1 MIASTFQNVSTPRHG
16 SSLRTGM
23 TSSISLASAA
33 VAFVLVSNTFAEI
46 TQPWRRT
53 TTTLTGTSGTFSNA
67 HYNYA
72 NDLTV
77 RASAVGDVQTEFFAY
92 KANFQNV
99 SAAVTIGDATLNF
112 GAAALDPVDSLY
124 KSPYSLTFGGS
135 NLTSTWRFAYEGGVV
150 AGATP
155 GDASFISQTQ
165 VMRNGQLHWALV
177 FAGGGS
183 GGVSQGG
190 TFTSTVVMA
199 GEWSRLGTGAGSVEL
214 SYNNAYYTI
223 ASDFLYDGANTTFA
237 VTTNTYV
244 TTPDGEG
251 NNPTIQ
257 MTLIGEVVPS
267 PGAVALMGLAGV
279 VGARRRRG

>member
-1 MIASTFQNVSTPRHG
+1 MIASSRQNISTPRHG
-16 SSLRTGM
+16 SSLCTGM
-23 TSSISLASAA
+23 TSGISLAGAA
-33 VAFVLVSNTFAEI
+33 VALVLVSNTFAEI

-67 HYNYA
+67 RYGYA

-77 RASAVGDVQTEFFAY
+77 QASVSGEVQTDEFGY
-92 KANFQNV
+92 RSNFQNV
-99 SAAVTIGDATLNF
+99 SAAVSIGDATLNF
-112 GAAALDPVDSLY
+112 TAAALDPADSMY
-124 KSPYSLTFGGS
+124 KSPYTLTFGGS
-135 NLTSTWRFAYEGGVV
+135 NLTSTWRVAYEGGVV

-155 GDASFISQTQ
+155 GGESFISQTQ

-177 FAGGGS
+177 FDGGGS
-183 GGVSQGG
+183 GGVSEGG

-199 GEWSRLGTGAGSVEL
+199 GEWSRMGTGAGSVEL
-214 SYNNAYYTI
+214 SYNSAYYTI

-237 VTTNTYV
+237 VSTNAYV
-244 TTPDGEG
+244 TTLDGEG

-279 VGARRRRG
+279 VGGRRRRG

>member
-1 MIASTFQNVSTPRHG
+1 MIASSLENVSAPRPG
-16 SSLRTGM
+16 SSLRNGV

-33 VAFVLVSNTFAEI
+33 VALMLVSNTFAEI

-67 HYNYA
+67 RYNYA

-77 RASAVGDVQTEFFAY
+77 RASVSGEVQTDEFGY
-92 KANFQNV
+92 RSNFQNV

-112 GAAALDPVDSLY
+112 TAAAFDPVDSTY
-124 KSPYSLTFGGS
+124 KSPYTLTFGGS
-135 NLTSTWRFAYEGGVV
+135 NLTSTWRVAYEGGVV

-155 GDASFISQTQ
+155 GGESFISQTQ

-177 FAGGGS
+177 FDGGGS
-183 GGVSQGG
+183 GGVSQG

-214 SYNNAYYTI
+214 SYNSAYYTI

-237 VTTNTYV
+237 VNTNAYV
-244 TTPDGEG
+244 TTLDGEG

-257 MTLIGEVVPS
+257 MTLIGDVVPS

-279 VGARRRRG
+279 VAARRRRG

>member
-1 MIASTFQNVSTPRHG
+1 MIASSLQNVSAPRPG
-16 SSLRTGM
+16 LSLRNGM

-33 VAFVLVSNTFAEI
+33 VALVLVSNTSAEI

-53 TTTLTGTSGTFSNA
+53 TTTLTGTNGTFSNA
-67 HYNYA
+67 HYGYV

-77 RASAVGDVQTEFFAY
+77 QASTVGDVQSDAFAY
-92 KANFQNV
+92 RSNFQNV
-99 SAAVTIGDATLNF
+99 SAAVTTGDATLNF
-112 GAAALDPVDSLY
+112 AAAALDPVDSLY

-135 NLTSTWRFAYEGGVV
+135 KLTSTWRFAYEGGVV
-150 AGATP
+150 AAATP
-155 GDASFISQTQ
+155 GDDSFISQTQ

-183 GGVSQGG
+183 GGVSEGG
-190 TFTSTVVMA
+190 TFTSTVVLA
-199 GEWSRLGTGAGSVEL
+199 GQWSRTRTGAGSVEL
-214 SYNNAYYTI
+214 SYNSAYYTI
-223 ASDFLYDGANTTFA
+223 ASNFLYDGANTTFA
-237 VTTNTYV
+237 VNTNAYV

-257 MTLIGEVVPS
+257 MTLIGDVVPS

>member
-1 MIASTFQNVSTPRHG
+1 M
-16 SSLRTGM
+16 
-23 TSSISLASAA
+23 
-33 VAFVLVSNTFAEI
+33 LVSNTFAEI

-67 HYNYA
+67 HYGYV

-214 SYNNAYYTI
+214 SYNSAYYTI

-237 VTTNTYV
+237 VNTNAYV

-257 MTLIGEVVPS
+257 MTLIGDVVPS
-267 PGAVALMGLAGV
+267 PGAVALLGLAGV

>member
-1 MIASTFQNVSTPRHG
+1 VIASSVQTMSAPRHG
-16 SSLRTGM
+16 LSLRNGM
-23 TSSISLASAA
+23 TSGVSLAGAA
-33 VAFVLVSNTFAEI
+33 VALVLVSNTFAAI

-67 HYNYA
+67 HYGYV

-99 SAAVTIGDATLNF
+99 SAAVTIGDAALNF
-112 GAAALDPVDSLY
+112 GAAAYDPVDAVY

-150 AGATP
+150 AAATP

-183 GGVSQGG
+183 GGVSEGG

-223 ASDFLYDGANTTFA
+223 ATDFLYDGANTTFA
-237 VTTNTYV
+237 VNTNAYV
-244 TTPDGEG
+244 TTLDGEG

-257 MTLIGEVVPS
+257 MTLIGDVVPS
-267 PGAVALMGLAGV
+267 PGAMALMGLAGV

>member
-1 MIASTFQNVSTPRHG
+1 MLASAVQNLSAPRHG
-16 SSLRTGM
+16 LSLCNGM

-33 VAFVLVSNTFAEI
+33 VALVLVSNTFAAI

-67 HYNYA
+67 HYGYV

-92 KANFQNV
+92 KANFQSV

-112 GAAALDPVDSLY
+112 ATAAFDPVDSLY
-124 KSPYSLTFGGS
+124 KSPYSLTFGGA
-135 NLTSTWRFAYEGGVV
+135 NLTSTWRFAYDGGVV
-150 AGATP
+150 AAATP

-199 GEWSRLGTGAGSVEL
+199 GEWSRAGTGAGSVEL
-214 SYNNAYYTI
+214 SYNNAHYTI
-223 ASDFLYDGANTTFA
+223 ATDFLYDGANTTFA
-237 VTTNTYV
+237 VNTNAYV
-244 TTPDGEG
+244 TTLDGEG

-257 MTLIGEVVPS
+257 MTLIGDVVPS
-267 PGAVALMGLAGV
+267 PGAVALLGLAGV
-279 VGARRRRG
+279 VAGRRRRG

>member
-1 MIASTFQNVSTPRHG
+1 MIASSLQNVSAPRPG
-16 SSLRTGM
+16 SSLRNGM

-33 VAFVLVSNTFAEI
+33 VALLLVSNTFAAI

-53 TTTLTGTSGTFSNA
+53 TTTLTGTSGTFSDA
-67 HYNYA
+67 RYGYA

-77 RASAVGDVQTEFFAY
+77 RASAVGDVQTDEFGY
-92 KANFQNV
+92 RSNFQNV
-99 SAAVTIGDATLNF
+99 SAAVTIGNATLNF
-112 GAAALDPVDSLY
+112 GAAALDPADSTY
-124 KSPYSLTFGGS
+124 KSPYTLTFGGS
-135 NLTSTWRFAYEGGVV
+135 NLTSTWRVAYEGGVV

-155 GDASFISQTQ
+155 GGDSFISQTQ

-177 FAGGGS
+177 FDGGGS
-183 GGVSQGG
+183 GGVSEGG

-199 GEWSRLGTGAGSVEL
+199 GQWSRMGTGAGSVEL
-214 SYNNAYYTI
+214 SYNSTYYTI

-237 VTTNTYV
+237 VNTSAYV

-257 MTLIGEVVPS
+257 MTLIGDVVPS
-267 PGAVALMGLAGV
+267 PGAVALLGLAGV
-279 VGARRRRG
+279 VAGRRRRG